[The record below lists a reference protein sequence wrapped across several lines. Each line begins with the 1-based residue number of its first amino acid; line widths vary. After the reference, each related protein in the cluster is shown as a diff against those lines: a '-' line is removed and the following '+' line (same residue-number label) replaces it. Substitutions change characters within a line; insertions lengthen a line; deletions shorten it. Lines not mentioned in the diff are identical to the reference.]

1 MTRVKR
7 AKIALKRRK
16 KVLSQTKGFRWQ
28 RKSKERAAKEALLH
42 AGHHAFADRKKK
54 KGNFRALWQIKINA
68 ASRQE
73 GISYSNLIN
82 KLKTANIALNR
93 KALADI
99 AEHHPGVFKKI
110 IASVK

>member
-1 MTRVKR
+1 MPRVKR
-7 AKIALKRRK
+7 GVQSNKRRK
-16 KVLSQTKGFRWQ
+16 NILKDAKGFKWT
-28 RKSKERAAKEALLH
+28 RATKLRQAKEALLH
-42 AGHHAFADRKKK
+42 AMSFQFADRKKK

-99 AEHHPGVFKKI
+99 AEHHPEVFKKI